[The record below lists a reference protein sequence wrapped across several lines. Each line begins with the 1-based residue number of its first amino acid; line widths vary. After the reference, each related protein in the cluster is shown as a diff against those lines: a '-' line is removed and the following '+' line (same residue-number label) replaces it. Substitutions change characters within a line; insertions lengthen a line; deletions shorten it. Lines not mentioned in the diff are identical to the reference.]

1 MTISTA
7 GKHKESL
14 VQRSLTFDVAY
25 TDTAAKELFLLPLG
39 AKILDVKTIVT
50 TAFNDSGKDLLEV
63 GVSDDPDAIINDLDL
78 SVAGV
83 LLPADVIERA
93 GATSVAN
100 GGTVA
105 HGLAVTPTIVL
116 ATPSVTNE
124 MVSVTAIGA
133 TTFTVAIITD
143 AGAGG
148 TTQTI
153 YWKVIYQG
161 TALATPQYVATA
173 ANGKMITATYT
184 GENSDASAGA
194 AKVIVTFAYKQGT
207 RM

>member
-14 VQRSLTFDVAY
+14 VQRSLAFDVLY
-25 TDTAAKELFLLPLG
+25 TDIVAKELFVLPVG
-39 AKILDVKTIVT
+39 AKILDVKVVVT

-63 GVSDDPDAIINDLDL
+63 GVSGDPDAILNDVDL
-78 SVAGV
+78 SVAGALV
-83 LLPADVIERA
+83 PGGVIERS

-124 MVSVTAIGA
+124 MVSVTAIAA

-153 YWKVIYQG
+153 YWKAIYQG
-161 TALATPQYVATA
+161 TTLAVPQYSATA
-173 ANGKMITATYT
+173 LKMIVAKVT
-184 GENSDASAGA
+184 GENSDASAGV